1 MLKYRKGDLIQ
12 AAKNNEVNVIAHQC
26 NCFCNMGRGIAP
38 LIAKAFPE
46 AERADDK
53 TLKGDERKLGR
64 LSVGRNKEYNVLI
77 FNLYGQYG
85 YWRKSDGSINTD
97 YDALRSAL
105 KEMSNYLSLLDKVGL
120 PKLGC
125 GLGGGDWSIV
135 SEIIEEEL
143 GDFDV
148 TIYSL

>member
-1 MLKYRKGDLIQ
+1 MLKYKKGDLIS
-12 AAKNNEVNVIAHQC
+12 AAKAGEVNVIAHQC
-26 NCFCNMGRGIAP
+26 NCFNNMGRGIAP
-38 LIAKAFPE
+38 QIAKAFPE
-46 AERADDK
+46 AEQADDK

-64 LSVGRNKEYNVLI
+64 LSVGRNKEYNILI

-85 YWRKSDGSINTD
+85 HWKKPDGSINTD

-105 KEMSNYLSLLDKVGL
+105 KEMSAYLTILDQVGL